1 VSLNQ
6 RIVRSKRFELTNN
19 NINNDQTSVRR
30 ALVYLIWSSLESD
43 ARNLRYLFSNF
54 HIKSFFGV

>member
-1 VSLNQ
+1 M
-6 RIVRSKRFELTNN
+6 RSKRFELTNN
-19 NINNDQTSVRR
+19 NINNDRTSVRR

-54 HIKSFFGV
+54 HIESFFCV